1 MCWLL
6 QNNTEKKEQKKK
18 RENFSQYFKLGKMN
32 SKNLFTCNNPL
43 SQIAGSFNIN
53 LIDIIEKRLEPW
65 YLRHVSHIKKYN
77 KLFRKDFRE
86 LSNEILLKII

>member
-1 MCWLL
+1 MFL
-6 QNNTEKKEQKKK
+6 NSSIKEL
-18 RENFSQYFKLGKMN
+18 EIISMN
-32 SKNLFTCNNPL
+32 SKNLITCNNPL